1 MIIRVWKWEYLAL
14 SSKYKFSI
22 FFQFEYLEQSAYIA
36 QSPHLMKSAQSVPS
50 ALVVHP
56 ETMQTLSVYP

>member
-36 QSPHLMKSAQSVPS
+36 QNLHLMQS
-50 ALVVHP
+50 
-56 ETMQTLSVYP
+56 TQ